1 MRVARLFAT
10 VAAATAAGLAFASP
24 AVAGTTIEINKA
36 HVPTTA
42 ADFSKDNEEKENCTG
57 PLAGLADNKDGWHF
71 VTKGQASFTSLK
83 LKFHTSGDDVEVNIT
98 STVQATPS
106 TGSGWSGYID
116 NAGSA
121 EKHAYLV
128 TNAGWELFEGSAV
141 VENPGDHTDF
151 NLSHVCPGTP
161 DEDNNPSPSP
171 SPSKSNETPSPD
183 PSVSVSPSGGGGNL
197 PRTGTATG
205 AIVIGGIALVA
216 GGVALLAI
224 RRRRDMVGS

>member
-10 VAAATAAGLAFASP
+10 VAAATAAGLALATP
-24 AVAGTTIEINKA
+24 ALAETTIPINPA

-42 ADFSKDNEEKENCTG
+42 ADFAKDAEKENCTG
-57 PLAGLADNKDGWHF
+57 PLAGLAENKDGWHF
-71 VTKGQASFTSLK
+71 VTKGKASFTSLK
-83 LKFHTSGDDVEVNIT
+83 LKFHTSGSDVTVDIT
-98 STVQATPS
+98 LAPS
-106 TGSGWSGYID
+106 SGPGWSGFID
-116 NAGSA
+116 NAGDA

-128 TNAGWELFEGSAV
+128 TNAGWTLFEATAV
-141 VENPGDHTDF
+141 VENLSEQITDF

-161 DEDNNPSPSP
+161 DENNDPSTPPSP
-171 SPSKSNETPSPD
+171 TT
-183 PSVSVSPSGGGGNL
+183 SPSGNGGNL

-224 RRRRDMVGS
+224 RRRRDMISS